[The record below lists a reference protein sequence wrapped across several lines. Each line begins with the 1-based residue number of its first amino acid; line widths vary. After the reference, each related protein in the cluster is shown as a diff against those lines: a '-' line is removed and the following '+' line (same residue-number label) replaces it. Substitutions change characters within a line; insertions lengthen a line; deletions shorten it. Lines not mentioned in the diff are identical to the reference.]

1 MDEMKIT
8 SKFLT
13 GVVSKLLKRTL
24 KQKLGREI
32 DIQLNEV
39 KLTFGED
46 GRLHAHLDVDC
57 EMDSSEFAKILKA
70 D

>member
-13 GVVSKLLKRTL
+13 GVVSKLLNRTL
-24 KQKLGREI
+24 KQKLGHEI
-32 DIQLNEV
+32 DIQLNGV
-39 KLTFGED
+39 RVTVGEN

-57 EMDSSEFAKILKA
+57 EMDSSELVKILKA